1 MFGRFTKARVLGRFV
16 NRFTS
21 RFVRSERGNVLPLF
35 ALAIIPIFGL
45 VGVAI
50 DYSRAGEMRS
60 AIQAALD
67 STALMLSKEA
77 SGLSQAQLQQKA
89 TDYFNALLNRT
100 DAKGVVITPTMST
113 PSSGS
118 FVLNVSASGAIDTT
132 FARVLGQDSI
142 SIGSSTEVSW
152 GIKRLELVMALD
164 NTGSMA
170 DNNKMTELKKA
181 AKSLLDTLFKS
192 AKKAGDIKVAIVP
205 FTTDVNVGTSNVNA
219 TWLDWTDW
227 DSKNGTKSCPS
238 GTTDLT
244 PWGYPDY
251 CWSNSQ
257 GVISKTYSAN
267 HANWN
272 GCVWDRNQDY
282 DTDDTAPTSLT
293 TKFQPHQASN
303 CPVSLLPLSDIMTN
317 WVSADLTA
325 ASPTS
330 TFGKKINSM
339 NPNGNTNVTIGA
351 VWGYH
356 ALTSSDP
363 LTEASAP
370 ATDLDKVLIL
380 LTDGDNTQNRFSS
393 TQSQIDTRTTKACTN
408 IKNANIK
415 VYTVRV
421 IDGNASL
428 LQGCASK
435 PEMYYDVQNS
445 SQLNAVFTNI
455 AQDLAS
461 LRISK

>member
-1 MFGRFTKARVLGRFV
+1 MFGRFAKAKVLGRFV

-60 AIQAALD
+60 AIQSALD

-77 SGLSQAQLQQKA
+77 SNLSQAQLQQKA
-89 TDYFNALLNRT
+89 TDYFTALLNRT
-100 DAKGVVITPTMST
+100 DANGVVITPTMST

-118 FVLNVSASGAIDTT
+118 FTLNVSASGAIDTT
-132 FARVLGQDSI
+132 FARVLGQNSI
-142 SIGSSTEVSW
+142 SIGSSAEVSW

-170 DNNKMTELKKA
+170 NNNKMTELKKA

-192 AKKAGDIKVAIVP
+192 AKKAGDIKVAIIP
-205 FTTDVNVGTSNVNA
+205 FTTDVNVGTSNVGA
-219 TWLDWTDW
+219 SWLDWTDW
-227 DSKNGTKSCPS
+227 DSKNGSLQCPAGS
-238 GTTDLT
+238 TDYG
-244 PWGYPDY
+244 WGSY
-251 CWSNSQ
+251 CWSNTKGLVAKVWGADHS
-257 GVISKTYSAN
+257 
-267 HANWN
+267 NWN
-272 GCVWDRNQDY
+272 GCVWDRLQDY
-282 DTDDTAPTSLT
+282 DTDDTAPTSVT

-303 CPVSLLPLSDIMTN
+303 CPVAMLPLSDIMTN

-325 ASPTS
+325 SSPTS

-339 NPNGNTNVTIGA
+339 NPAGNTNVTIGA

-393 TQSQIDTRTTKACTN
+393 TQSQIDARTTKACAN

-421 IDGNASL
+421 LDGNASL

-445 SQLNAVFTNI
+445 SQLNLVFTDI
-455 AQDLAS
+455 AQNLAS

>member
-1 MFGRFTKARVLGRFV
+1 
-16 NRFTS
+16 
-21 RFVRSERGNVLPLF
+21 
-35 ALAIIPIFGL
+35 
-45 VGVAI
+45 
-50 DYSRAGEMRS
+50 
-60 AIQAALD
+60 
-67 STALMLSKEA
+67 
-77 SGLSQAQLQQKA
+77 
-89 TDYFNALLNRT
+89 
-100 DAKGVVITPTMST
+100 
-113 PSSGS
+113 
-118 FVLNVSASGAIDTT
+118 
-132 FARVLGQDSI
+132 
-142 SIGSSTEVSW
+142 
-152 GIKRLELVMALD
+152 
-164 NTGSMA
+164 
-170 DNNKMTELKKA
+170 MT
-181 AKSLLDTLFKS
+181 
-192 AKKAGDIKVAIVP
+192 
-205 FTTDVNVGTSNVNA
+205 
-219 TWLDWTDW
+219 
-227 DSKNGTKSCPS
+227 
-238 GTTDLT
+238 
-244 PWGYPDY
+244 
-251 CWSNSQ
+251 
-257 GVISKTYSAN
+257 AN
-267 HANWN
+267 HANWG
-272 GCVWDRNQDY
+272 GCVWDRLQDY
-282 DTDDTAPTSLT
+282 DTDDTAPTST
-293 TKFQPHQASN
+293 STKFQPHETSY
-303 CPVSLLPLSDIMTN
+303 CPVSMLPLSDIMTN

-325 ASPTS
+325 SSPTS

-435 PEMYYDVQNS
+435 PEMYYDVQNA